1 MSMSSKKVQ
10 NKKEKS
16 VNEVKKSRGRPKKIR
31 TAEEIAA
38 MKKPKLTLAEKQAI
52 KLKAQRAK
60 DAEKK
65 ARGETEPKNKAR
77 FYCTN
82 KELQAEMV
90 KWRDSNKVVEE
101 RIISEELGKMFL
113 AICNKILNHSNF
125 RNYDTELKADMRGY
139 ALYKLV
145 KGLKN
150 YNFQFNNPFAW
161 CSQACFNAYLT
172 VIGKHYKQLNIK
184 KDLMKKLSIELQ
196 TYTGMNAASSLNKC
210 IKSYLGN
217 EVELD

>member
-1 MSMSSKKVQ
+1 MSSKKVQ
-10 NKKEKS
+10 KVQKKEIA
-16 VNEVKKSRGRPKKIR
+16 KKTRGRPKKVH
-31 TAEEIAA
+31 TSEELAA

-82 KELQAEMV
+82 KELQAEMI
-90 KWRDSNKVVEE
+90 KWRDSSKIVEE

-125 RNYDTELKADMRGY
+125 RNYTQDVRQEMKSH
-139 ALYKLV
+139 ALLMLV
-145 KGLKN
+145 KYSHNCDAYQRDARQTFN
-150 YNFQFNNPFAW
+150 YITTVVMN
-161 CSQACFNAYLT
+161 ACKQILIKY
-172 VIGKHYKQLNIK
+172 YKRLNTQRELERQYI
-184 KDLMKKLSIELQ
+184 DLMAQQGIRVNSEYLQ
-196 TYTGMNAASSLNKC
+196 NFEDRRIVNG
-210 IKSYLGN
+210 
-217 EVELD
+217 D